1 MAARTNAQNLPVRGS
16 LRWTEMEAS
25 EAEQKATT
33 KIATEARRVGSVL
46 ISKTNFM
53 TERRRVTRCGR
64 SLEQKGMKGTV
75 ADGRECRNN
84 RS

>member
-33 KIATEARRVGSVL
+33 KIATEAQRVGSVL

-53 TERRRVTRCGR
+53 TDRG
-64 SLEQKGMKGTV
+64 
-75 ADGRECRNN
+75 
-84 RS
+84 

>member
-1 MAARTNAQNLPVRGS
+1 
-16 LRWTEMEAS
+16 MEAS

-53 TERRRVTRCGR
+53 TERGLVGRRGR
-64 SLEQKGMKGTV
+64 SLEQG
-75 ADGRECRNN
+75 
-84 RS
+84 